1 MPETLNIKKYL
12 KKDYEKEK
20 MIENKNE
27 ILKEDIFSK
36 ILVYLKKIKEKEK
49 INKTE
54 VEKILKLISDND
66 KMELLNKIEKYIQ
79 ENKIETIEFDTG
91 LVWTGKDVFLFFKEG
106 IEL

>member
-1 MPETLNIKKYL
+1 MSEILNIKKYL

-54 VEKILKLISDND
+54 VEKFLKLISDND

-79 ENKIETIEFDTG
+79 ENKIETIEFDTDS
-91 LVWTGKDVFLFFKEG
+91 VWIGKDVFLFFKEG
-106 IEL
+106 MEL

>member
-36 ILVYLKKIKEKEK
+36 ILVYLKKIKKRK
-49 INKTE
+49 N
-54 VEKILKLISDND
+54 
-66 KMELLNKIEKYIQ
+66 
-79 ENKIETIEFDTG
+79 
-91 LVWTGKDVFLFFKEG
+91 
-106 IEL
+106 